1 MVRVNLQRKSVI
13 GFNACIIAAC
23 ILIGILG
30 YRSAA
35 NGFAVSLQMKAGS
48 NVKSVVEIMADKYP
62 GDWKIENNQLYKGE
76 ILINGNEQIVD
87 FLSGIC
93 EGHVTIFQND
103 TRVTTTVKNE
113 SGTRS
118 VGTKASEKIISEVLT
133 AGNFYT
139 GSAEVVGKNYQCA
152 YSPIKNNNGQII
164 GMIFVGLPESSLDH
178 IQNDL
183 IFSIVLTVLVIVLV
197 MGIVSWKL
205 IGKAIEPLTHAVK
218 VMEEIAKGNLSGENL
233 PVMTDDEIGE
243 LAESINAMK
252 KNLRGLINGV
262 LKTSEK
268 VAASSQELT
277 ASSSQTNE
285 IIQQV
290 AYNANE
296 MTEGAVKQ
304 NNTITELQ
312 TTVADMRAK
321 MHELHSSAREMAEL
335 ARVSQEKALD
345 GKEKVSFAIEQI
357 QHIAKQSKESAEVVD
372 NLGKRS
378 KEIETIVDTISDI
391 AEQTNLLALNAA
403 IEAAR
408 AGEHGRGFAVVS
420 DEVRKLAEQS
430 GIAAKNISE
439 LIQTI
444 LNDTNSAIK
453 SMELG
458 TVSVKEGSTSV
469 AATGEAFAAI
479 ETQVE
484 NLTEN
489 IRRSVNYIE
498 SVNTASHEISD
509 AMEILHDISKNSTEE
524 IHSVSAA
531 TEEGST
537 AIQEMSESCGQLSKL
552 AQDMQNEVQ
561 KFTIS

>member
-304 NNTITELQ
+304 NNTINELQ